1 MPLLEVIHIKK
12 LNATVHI
19 DEPLAETLDKY
30 AAYIHASADEVINK
44 ALEYIF
50 AKDKDFQKWAASD
63 AAATVPASLHL
74 KQTTATRKTT
84 KPAKKPTPIAAQR

>member
-12 LNATVHI
+12 LSATVFI
-19 DEPLAETLDKY
+19 DEPHAKTLDQY

-50 AKDKDFQKWAASD
+50 AKDKDFQKHIAENPGAI
-63 AAATVPASLHL
+63 VPASLRL
-74 KQTTATRKTT
+74 KQPPASKKTH
-84 KPAKKPTPIAAQR
+84 KAAKKPTPIAAQR